1 MKRVFTTALI
11 AVCLG
16 GLGVKAWAQNDNGL
30 EKRVFKLKNQP
41 SFVDNYSYKVFYL
54 SGGKVYNLMNFALA
68 ERLKNVQQ
76 MAVQPGGAACAV
88 LVKQGESSLKKKLK
102 QMKTG
107 AVPANG
113 QIESWIEV
121 YNAEAINTPIA
132 NIKDGTEMMSLCFS
146 PDGKTLAI
154 GNNHN
159 EIKFY
164 DTKQYQP
171 YTSVTCGVT
180 PLLVSLSENNY
191 YAAVT
196 NGSAVEIWNLQG
208 KTLRTTLPASVG
220 VTALAFSADN
230 SMLAVLTADG
240 NVNVYETRGFTSKY
254 NFSGMGNGISCYFH
268 PDNKYL
274 GVVTDASTIILQN
287 VRNTSD
293 RVEIKSFNG
302 GVSNIRFI
310 QDLKDEEKSYMLYTS
325 GAGIIMQALAG
336 LQPNRNQQL
345 SSSVTEKMNE
355 WMKMMDGE
363 SMEDYRIR
371 VNDETRA
378 KQQLAFEREVA
389 TEMAGDMIAAQTVT
403 LGNYNA
409 NKNLLAVEFDG
420 MPSIAL
426 DIPKEEVAS
435 FGNASD
441 LSFSNTVYGVNEN
454 DQFEVIY
461 TEVLNSQTGKR
472 YIYDNLDRKSVT
484 AMTMDEGFVPLD
496 LVQQSSME
504 EMKLKDIR
512 KQVVET
518 AQKENK
524 ISDKTHI
531 NVNTE
536 VLSDVDASGQRI
548 MNYKVSYG
556 YEVEKEFVAK
566 EDFPS
571 GRYKTTESN
580 AAISMLNIVQQAF
593 STDFAQYI
601 KAGKRIRIKVTGSAD
616 AAPILRTIAYDGCY
630 GDFTNELIYK
640 NGQLA
645 NISVS
650 KASGIKENEQL
661 AFLRA
666 MGVKCYIEENV
677 AALKNMMCEYQYN
690 IELSEKTGGEFRRI
704 SVEFLFLDAFEQQ

>member
-1 MKRVFTTALI
+1 MKRILTAVM
-11 AVCLG
+11 AVCMG
-16 GLGVKAWAQNDNGL
+16 GLGMSVTAQSDNSL
-30 EKRVFKLKNQP
+30 EKRVFKLKYQP

-54 SGGKVYNLMNFALA
+54 SNGKVYNLMNFALA
-68 ERLKNVQQ
+68 ERLKNVSQ
-76 MAVQPGGAACAV
+76 MACQPGGATCAV
-88 LVKQGESSLKKKLK
+88 LVRQGESELKKKL
-102 QMKTG
+102 QMLKKKG
-107 AVPANG
+107 AANDG
-113 QIESWIEV
+113 KVQSWVEV
-121 YNAEAINTPIA
+121 YNAETTNQSVAT
-132 NIKDGTEMMSLCFS
+132 IKDAVEMISLCYS
-146 PDGKTLAI
+146 PDGKSLAV
-154 GNNHN
+154 GNVAS

-171 YTSVTCGVT
+171 Y
-180 PLLVSLSENNY
+180 VSLNVGIVPAMLALSENNY
-191 YAAVT
+191 YAAVSDGT
-196 NGSAVEIWNLQG
+196 SVEVWNLDG
-208 KTLRTTLPASVG
+208 KTLRTTLQASAQ
-220 VTALAFSADN
+220 VTSIAFSDDN
-230 SMLAVLTADG
+230 SMLAVLSDDG
-240 NVNVYETRGFTSKY
+240 NVAVYETRAFSQRY
-254 NFSGMGNGISCYFH
+254 SFSGLGSGVSCYFH
-268 PDNKYL
+268 PGNKYL
-274 GVVTDASTIILQN
+274 GVVTDANTVILQN
-287 VRNTSD
+287 MLNVND

-302 GVSNIRFI
+302 GVTNVRFV
-310 QDLKDEEKSYMLYTS
+310 QDLKDEEKSYMLYPS
-325 GAGIIMQALAG
+325 GESVIMQALAG
-336 LQPNRNQQL
+336 LQPNRTQML
-345 SSSVTEKMNE
+345 ATSVNEKMNE

-409 NKNLLAVEFDG
+409 QKNLLAVEFDG
-420 MPSIAL
+420 MPPIAL
-426 DIPKEEVAS
+426 DIPKNEVAS
-435 FGNASD
+435 FANAAD

-461 TEVLNSQTGKR
+461 TEVLNAQTGKR
-472 YIYDNLDRKSVT
+472 YVYDNLDRKSVT
-484 AMTMDEGFVPLD
+484 AMSMDEGFVPLD

-524 ISDKTHI
+524 ITDKTQI

-536 VLSDVDASGQRI
+536 VLSDVDASGNRI

-556 YEVEKEFVAK
+556 YEVKKEYTAR

-580 AAISMLNIVQQAF
+580 AAMSMLKIVKQAF
-593 STDFAQYI
+593 ETDFAQYI
-601 KAGKRIRIKVTGSAD
+601 KPGKRIKIKVTGSAD
-616 AAPILRTIAYDGCY
+616 AAPILSKIAYDGSY
-630 GDFTNELIYK
+630 GDFANELIYK

-650 KASGIKENEQL
+650 RASGITENDQL

-666 MGVKCYIEENV
+666 MGVKSYIDNNLTSLRDMV
-677 AALKNMMCEYQYN
+677 CDYQYN
-690 IELSEKTGGEFRRI
+690 IELSDKTGGEFRRI
-704 SVEFLFLDAFEQQ
+704 NVEFLFIDAFDK